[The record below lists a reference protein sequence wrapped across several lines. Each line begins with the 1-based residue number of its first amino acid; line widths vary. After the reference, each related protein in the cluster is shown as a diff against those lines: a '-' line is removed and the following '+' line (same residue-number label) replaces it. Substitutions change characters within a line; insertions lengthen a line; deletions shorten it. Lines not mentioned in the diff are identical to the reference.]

1 MSPFP
6 AGLLRIRM
14 SPRLACLL
22 AAFAATTITGAWG
35 AGSVAAEPPACAG
48 LEEGPTRSVARII
61 DGETVALD
69 DGSELR
75 LIGALA
81 PRAAD
86 VGAAPGTWPAEAAAV
101 AELTAL
107 VLGRSV
113 MLRFGGEKSD
123 RYGRLQA
130 QAFLR
135 EGAELRWVQGH
146 LLDQGLARAYTQAG
160 NRACGAALLAAEAT
174 ARRERR
180 GLWADA
186 AYRPR
191 RAERAHELARL
202 AGTFQVVEGR
212 LVRVKQIRGVLYLDF
227 AGAWPGAFSASLR
240 ARDLA
245 TLGGGA
251 DANALRGR
259 HIRVRGWVVV
269 RRGPAIDLSAA
280 GLIEVL
286 DAAWRRPPA
295 RERKPPG
302 LAETGR

>member
-1 MSPFP
+1 
-6 AGLLRIRM
+6 M
-14 SPRLACLL
+14 SPRLAYLL
-22 AAFAATTITGAWG
+22 AAIAAWLIAGAWC
-35 AGSVAAEPPACAG
+35 AGSVTAEPAACAG

-69 DGSELR
+69 DGTELR
-75 LIGALA
+75 LVGALS

-113 MLRFGGEKSD
+113 VLRFGGERSD

-135 EGAELRWVQGH
+135 QGAELRWVQGH

-160 NRACGAALLAAEAT
+160 NRACSAALLAAEAT

-227 AGAWPGAFSASLR
+227 AGAWPRAFSASLR
-240 ARDLA
+240 ARELA
-245 TLGGGA
+245 ALGGGP
-251 DANALRGR
+251 DPKALEGR
-259 HIRVRGWVVV
+259 RVRVRGWIVG
-269 RRGPAIDLSAA
+269 RRGPAVDLSAA
-280 GLIEVL
+280 GLIELL
-286 DAAWRRPPA
+286 DAAPPGPLA
-295 RERKPPG
+295 PERKPPG